1 MNSKR
6 AYVKSLLG
14 SVDTKATLAVARRIV
29 EDYNDFQLREA
40 VNKIDEASGSIGAT
54 EERRCIF

>member
-14 SVDTKATLAVARRIV
+14 AVDNKATLAVARRIV

-40 VNKIDEASGSIGAT
+40 VNKIDEA
-54 EERRCIF
+54 